1 MYLDNKKLYVLVEGN
16 ENIKQFK
23 KTFNHFNEQIIKQ
36 CKLYF
41 GYQLPKLD
49 MVYMKPHEANL
60 ISTLGSTDTIF
71 LIYPKS
77 INKFKKEFSTVLN
90 EESGFTNIYLK
101 PNYLSCLYLDKNTKT
116 GGSTNRNNFNKTILE
131 VILSAYGLDDVN
143 KSLVNL
149 TGNFIYHTNNYGND
163 VFNTVL
169 KTSELLPTFS
179 TVLKNSNYIACDTEF
194 FNIADGV
201 INTNIEVFLRTMTF
215 SMLEECED
223 GIKHH
228 TFEFAIEE
236 HLDFSNKNRYE
247 EYCNYIKELKL
258 LVRHILTSNKTLF
271 MHNVSADLHLLAR
284 FSDTE
289 TYECKEIVDTIT
301 SHFVDSPHT
310 PKGLKTIIHETD
322 CIFYEY
328 DKSLNGRYNLNDDE
342 LVYKINELQPQV
354 KQTINKLGIDNIN
367 YKWIF
372 LPLKD
377 LLQYNAIDSFVTL
390 NLGIKYLYKQG
401 INRFFYEHQ
410 IKFITLPFL
419 QVEQNGLPIDEEI
432 LDESIQFCE
441 QGIQEYKYKLQNLG
455 IVNYY
460 AVKQTLDKNNTI
472 LKDKILKKNTFLAK
486 RGLPNSAWRDYK
498 TTRKYKQEIDV
509 LMYQISVCKE
519 ILKSLKGRLTDT
531 IEDLDLPLFIEPF
544 NFSSYPQKV
553 DLFYNFLNLE
563 ELLLFSDEEFHERV
577 MRKLR
582 TDNSKIYKLLIDIK
596 QQQNR
601 FRDELGLED
610 SYDFTNLFDQMK
622 YVSTKFNVLEYSVL
636 EKKTDENVL
645 GAILKNFEDAPEKS
659 KKGLLYKLALYIQ
672 SAAKITKTKN
682 TYLGNYKSSI
692 KFSTVLNQKT
702 THTSFMHVTRTSRQ
716 SSGSGGVN
724 FQNVTDSK
732 RLPKR
737 YAHLKP
743 YVATIKKCV
752 KFNHTYFS
760 SAAND
765 NIDWGEG
772 KFDFYDFNTILK
784 KHGSERVLIEFDY
797 SQIELYIIALLGNV
811 KYMLSV
817 IEEGRD
823 LHSMT
828 AALTL
833 GISYE
838 EYMAMSKADKGT
850 TRHDSKTMNFTYSF
864 LGSANS
870 AQQYA
875 AKVYGIV
882 KPKEFWQDLEN
893 KFHSQYNEIRPFAY
907 KAFRKVMET
916 GKINTI
922 TGHQRLIAEEH
933 DNFNT
938 ILELWQKDGEPF
950 DILRWVDTISYGYQK
965 AAMKIL
971 RKAVN
976 TQVQGSANSY
986 TALSTGMNY
995 NYIAANKG
1003 YYNKIAD
1010 SYPLLN
1016 KMPKSVIQHNVVHDA
1031 QYISCE
1037 IKDIVATVKTYNEVM
1052 TKQVKNYIYDNF
1064 AFETNIPLRIGL
1076 SIGDS
1081 WYNMLDFELDPIL
1094 EEGKLIVAP

>member
-1 MYLDNKKLYVLVEGN
+1 MFLNNKKLYVLIEGN

-23 KTFNHFNEQIIKQ
+23 KALNHFNEQIRKQ

-41 GYQLPKLD
+41 GYDLPKLD
-49 MVYMKPHEANL
+49 IVYMKTHEANL
-60 ISTLGSTDTIF
+60 ITTLGSNDVIF

-77 INKFKKEFSTVLN
+77 MTKFKKQFNTVLV
-90 EESGFTNIYLK
+90 EESNFTNIYIK
-101 PNYLSCLYLDKNTKT
+101 PTYLSCLYMDKNTKT
-116 GGSTNRNNFNKTILE
+116 VGKTNRNNFKKSILE
-131 VILSAYGLDDVN
+131 VLLSAYGLDEEN
-143 KSLVNL
+143 KSLNNL
-149 TGNFIYHTNNYGND
+149 KGNFVYHTQQYGND
-163 VFNTVL
+163 TFNTIL
-169 KTSELLPTFS
+169 KTSELLPTFN
-179 TVLKNSNYIACDTEF
+179 TILKNSNYIACDTEF
-194 FNIADGV
+194 FNIADNV
-201 INTNIEVFLRTMTF
+201 INTNIKVFLRTMTF
-215 SMLEECED
+215 SMLEECPD

-228 TFEFAIEE
+228 TFEFGIEE
-236 HLDFSNKNRYE
+236 HLDFTNESRYKD
-247 EYCNYIKELKL
+247 YQKYVDELKK
-258 LVRHILTSNKTLF
+258 LVRDILISDKTLF
-271 MHNVSADLHLLAR
+271 MHNVSADLHLLAK
-284 FSDTE
+284 FSNTE
-289 TYECKEIVDTIT
+289 IYECKEIVDTIT

-322 CIFYEY
+322 CLFYEY
-328 DKSLNGRYNLNDDE
+328 DKSLNGRYNMTEEE
-342 LVYKINELQPQV
+342 LISKTNRLLPEVKEKINE
-354 KQTINKLGIDNIN
+354 IGISNCN

-372 LPLKD
+372 LPLVD
-377 LLQYNAIDSFVTL
+377 LLQYNAVDSFVTL
-390 NLGIKYLYKQG
+390 NLGIKYLFKQG

-419 QVEQNGLPIDEEI
+419 QVERNGLPIDEKV
-432 LDESIQFCE
+432 LDKSIEFCQ
-441 QGIQEYKYKLQNLG
+441 QGIEEYKYKLANLG
-455 IVNYY
+455 IVKYY
-460 AVKQTLDKNNTI
+460 AIKKTLTKNNTI
-472 LKDKILKKNTFLAK
+472 LKDKILKKNTFLQK
-486 RGLPNSAWRDYK
+486 RGLPTTAWRDYK
-498 TTRKYKQEIDV
+498 TTRKYKHEIDN
-509 LMYQISVCKE
+509 LIYQVGVCKDL
-519 ILKSLKGRLTDT
+519 LKELKGNLVDT
-531 IEDLDLPLFIEPF
+531 VELDLPVFIEPF

-563 ELLLFSDEEFHERV
+563 ELLLFSDEDFHDKV
-577 MRKLR
+577 MRKLSE
-582 TDNSKIYKLLIDIK
+582 DNPNIHRLLLDIK

-601 FRDELGLED
+601 LRDRLGLQEK
-610 SYDFTNLFDQMK
+610 YDFTKLFDQMK
-622 YVSTKFNVLEYSVL
+622 YISTKCNVLEYSVL

-645 GAILKNFEDAPEKS
+645 GAILKNFDDAPEKS

-682 TYLGNYKSSI
+682 TYLGNYKSTI
-692 KFSTVLNQKT
+692 KFNTVLNQKT

-716 SSGSGGVN
+716 SSGKGGVN

-760 SAAND
+760 SAVND
-765 NIDWGEG
+765 NIDWKEG

-833 GISYE
+833 GITYE
-838 EYMAMSKADKGT
+838 EYMSMSKADKGT

-864 LGSANS
+864 LGSAGS

-882 KPKEFWQDLEN
+882 KPKEFWQGLEN
-893 KFHSQYNEIRPFAY
+893 KFHSQYNEIRPFAF

-922 TGHQRLIAEEH
+922 TGHQRLIKQEH

-938 ILELWQKDGEPF
+938 ILEMWKKDGEPF
-950 DILRWVDTISYGYQK
+950 DILRWCKTIPYNYSGV
-965 AAMKIL
+965 AMNIL

-1003 YYNKIAD
+1003 YSNDIAKT
-1010 SYPLLN
+1010 YALENP
-1016 KMPKSVIQHNVVHDA
+1016 MPKSVIQHNVVHDA
-1031 QYISCE
+1031 QYVSCE

-1052 TKQVKNYIYDNF
+1052 TKQVKKYVYDNF

-1081 WYNMLDFELDPIL
+1081 WYNMLDFELEPIL
-1094 EEGKLIVAP
+1094 NDGKLFVAP